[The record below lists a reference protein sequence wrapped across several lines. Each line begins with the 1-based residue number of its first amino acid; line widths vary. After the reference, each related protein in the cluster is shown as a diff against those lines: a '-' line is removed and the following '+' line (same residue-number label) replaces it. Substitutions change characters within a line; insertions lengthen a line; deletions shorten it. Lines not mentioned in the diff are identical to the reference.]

1 MVFIGRKMDESKIRT
16 ALNACLLTDEE
27 MKGGPEKWAAFP
39 DPLPK
44 WIMPDLET
52 DSEPTSGGIDD

>member
-1 MVFIGRKMDESKIRT
+1 MANLLCTVG
-16 ALNACLLTDEE
+16 CLLILGSDCISET
-27 MKGGPEKWAAFP
+27 EKWAAFP